1 MRTLHAIALGCAVL
15 ATTYIPWAEPSRS
28 QMTASPGH
36 ETADPPGLSAI
47 GKWMLTAQGVP
58 SDWLGEV
65 YQGKLLREPI
75 NVIIVDEAAESRDDA
90 VVRLLVAAAKA
101 GYPVRMGHSA
111 GYQAVIG
118 TELYAQL
125 PKGWDDAFSN
135 EVFELSNNH
144 GRIFGPHQLG
154 QAYVFTGAFSR
165 ERVDPFRWPGHRY
178 ASFNQARDDFADR
191 LDGTTTYEA
200 SGFAELDNALSD
212 DPARTTGDH
221 DGRAV
226 ILRASRSS
234 SATQAS
240 P

>member
-1 MRTLHAIALGCAVL
+1 MSTARAYAVICLLPL
-15 ATTYIPWAEPSRS
+15 AAMVSWAPSATP
-28 QMTASPGH
+28 QTPASPLL
-36 ETADPPGLSAI
+36 ETAKPQGLPAI

-65 YQGKLLREPI
+65 YEGKILREPV
-75 NVIIVDEAAESRDDA
+75 NVIIIDEAAANREDA
-90 VVRLLVAAAKA
+90 ITRLLEAAAQA
-101 GYPVRMGHSA
+101 GYPVRLGHST

-118 TELYAQL
+118 SDLYAQL

-154 QAYVFTGAFSR
+154 QAYLFTGAFSR

-178 ASFNQARDDFADR
+178 SSFNQARDSFSER
-191 LDGTTTYEA
+191 LDRSTTYKA
-200 SGFAELDNALSD
+200 SGLAVLDNDLAD
-212 DPARTTGDH
+212 DPRLTTGDH

-226 ILRASRSS
+226 ILRASR
-234 SATQAS
+234 
-240 P
+240 